1 MSNETL
7 EPTEQSTSSPTPPAA
22 PNRNW
27 IPVVTGLVFF
37 LLGLGAGYL
46 IWGSSIRL
54 GPLVSSNQAPGN
66 KSAAAAAIANQQP
79 TQEIQI
85 PET

>member
-7 EPTEQSTSSPTPPAA
+7 EPTEQPTSSPAPVPAA

-27 IPVVTGLVFF
+27 IPVVTGLAFF

-66 KSAAAAAIANQQP
+66 KAAAAAAIANQQP
-79 TQEIQI
+79 T
-85 PET
+85 